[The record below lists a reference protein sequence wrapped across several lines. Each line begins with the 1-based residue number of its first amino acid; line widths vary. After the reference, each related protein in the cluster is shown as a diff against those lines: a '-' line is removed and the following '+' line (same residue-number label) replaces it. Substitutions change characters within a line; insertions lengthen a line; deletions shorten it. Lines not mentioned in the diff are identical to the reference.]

1 MKSVTSVSETQSS
14 EQSLYCST
22 AECIVCVC
30 VCVCCVVLFCT
41 SLPVDLGGGLLMK
54 LSVCSSQ
61 SSKGLE
67 TCPLEACS
75 EKNN

>member
-1 MKSVTSVSETQSS
+1 MVCSVYNAGVCGSV
-14 EQSLYCST
+14 LYVH
-22 AECIVCVC
+22 ILYMRVC
-30 VCVCCVVLFCT
+30 CT

-67 TCPLEACS
+67 THPLEACS
-75 EKNN
+75 EKKINTTTT